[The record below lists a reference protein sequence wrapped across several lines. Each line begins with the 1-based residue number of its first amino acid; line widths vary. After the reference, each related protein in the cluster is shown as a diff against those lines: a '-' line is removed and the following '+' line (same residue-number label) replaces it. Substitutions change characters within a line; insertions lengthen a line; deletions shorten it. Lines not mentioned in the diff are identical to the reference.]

1 MSKAM
6 WPEPWPEQARGV
18 PNVALRS
25 ALFGVFGKGARR
37 YLEQVQVA
45 TTGDAQILYTGQ
57 RLDQGDLDVWEAI
70 LHLARRQPLGAQCEF
85 TAYQLLRLICKTDTG
100 GNRRTLHRR
109 ILRLKATALEMS
121 CNVQGRRVTYI
132 GSLIHD
138 AIQDERTKRYVVVI
152 NVAWR
157 PFFEAAHFT
166 YIDWVIR
173 NELDGKPLAQWLHGF
188 YSTHEQP
195 YPLTVQFLHK
205 LSGSDTACMRSFRQL
220 LKHSASEWAHASV
233 RHGSQVDVS
242 LLGDVL
248 HVRHGLRRW
257 RLQHRC
263 ENPVEPS
270 TAEPALM
277 QLP

>member
-70 LHLARRQPLGAQCEF
+70 LHLARRQPLGVQCEF

-109 ILRLKATALEMS
+109 ILRLKATALELS

-138 AIQDERTKRYVVVI
+138 AIQDDRTKRYVVVI

-157 PFFEAAHFT
+157 PFFEAAQFT

-220 LKHSASEWAHASV
+220 LKHAAAEWVSAAKT
-233 RHGSQVDVS
+233 HGSQVSAS
-242 LLGDVL
+242 LVGDLL
-248 HVRHGLRRW
+248 HVRHGLSRW
-257 RLQHRC
+257 RLQHPG
-263 ENPVEPS
+263 ETSTEPS
-270 TAEPALM
+270 LAEPAL
-277 QLP
+277 LPLA